1 MMCIVNFLILSLGST
16 DANAMFSKRFYKKK
30 SIYVME
36 LKVDGSA
43 EEALRKISDR
53 NYAGKYTDYSR
64 RHGLALHT
72 VGISFS
78 SEGRCIEDWKE
89 EMIVPGR
96 E

>member
-16 DANAMFSKRFYKKK
+16 DANAMFLKRFYKKK

-43 EEALRKISDR
+43 EEALRQIRDR
-53 NYAGKYTDYSR
+53 DYAGKYIDYSR
-64 RHGLALHT
+64 PHGLALHT

-89 EMIVPGR
+89 EMIVPWR
-96 E
+96 K

>member
-1 MMCIVNFLILSLGST
+1 M
-16 DANAMFSKRFYKKK
+16 KYKSQGAGRHEKATG
-30 SIYVME
+30 Y
-36 LKVDGSA
+36 LAADGSA